1 MPDSHINP
9 PFSPPKAGKKWFPA
23 TNANGDDIGTGY
35 SIARCVRGQFYNVQA
50 TKSILEND
58 KILVRKTGTILTDP
72 DSELWPFINTY
83 RPLTNP
89 TLYIGLPPMKS
100 FVLANELE
108 EDFSIR
114 TSLSYSMKLPNIT
127 FKLGCLTIEYS
138 LSFDPYD
145 DSIFGFITNPEHI
158 VKIFAYRQGNATA
171 LNDFPFNEYP
181 LISLLLDGKQ
191 FNPDN
196 GTKPLTLSLTG
207 IHKEVS
213 KNGVSTTS
221 YPQEVKKNLLT
232 GTSLTGLA
240 RPSSDN
246 LKFAFNDEYLNC
258 TSLRFRIKKIW
269 IFRAFNETNLNP
281 KNLPCSI
288 LGYAVTLRK
297 VIEPEKNTYFVT
309 FPKGDNYR
317 PTVNLKLFDPEY
329 RTNSPGFAHG
339 VNLRFYFASVPI
351 TGAFDIFG
359 GLGLET
365 PFTAYQFTLLGIQA
379 GKRQARYIFFEDTKL
394 KKEKP
399 LSQYLKLNKVAT
411 LSKNESFSI
420 KQSIDQEPGI
430 IDFDQEIAVFK
441 AVDETSPVFL
451 KKGINFSK
459 GLFRASFK
467 TQTIN
472 NFNNNNYH
480 VYFRM
485 WFAPKETYDVNN
497 LLAFR
502 SQTEICFQSDETS
515 TKLVRKSPTR
525 YDEVL
530 IGPPSPVN
538 LTQYEIGRYISD
550 KQIISMPE
558 ASFDEAVLVVGV
570 YVRASG
576 KKVTGTVVNFAF
588 DTEKNGFDTPIYQV
602 ISKELHAIRN
612 PSETSFTSNS
622 YLKVADTYKVS
633 SSMTGRRPIPITY
646 EKESDF
652 SKDYEYIPYKNKF
665 ISYAGADNSYA
676 FEDVVLL
683 KKPDDFED
691 YDKGKLN
698 IPISEELF
706 RTLSKVTSPNKLIVT
721 DFVTETVSLQ
731 NGRINN
737 GSWQI
742 EVKRNTFLER
752 SIDFELI
759 IEGTVSWARREE
771 GRPDLIGTA
780 PGAVAV
786 TLLTT
791 AFKTEEF
798 TGDWVFV
805 FATLFEGDGLF
816 LGGVVFATFDF
827 ATTLTTGFFTATSAL
842 RGTCFL
848 GMGFLTATGF
858 FAAGLA
864 FDGGDFFAGASAFFT
879 ADFLSGI
886 AFLTGFAMAFFATT
900 FLATTFLAITFL
912 GGVFLA
918 IAFFA
923 TVFFTATFLGVGF
936 FASAFLAIGFLA
948 TAFFMAT
955 FLGAGFFAIT
965 FFTGAAFA
973 LALTL
978 TGAALVLALDF
989 FLSITFP
996 VFAFTTCLLAET
1008 GCAC

>member
-842 RGTCFL
+842 RGTGFL
-848 GMGFLTATGF
+848 GMGFLTATCF

-864 FDGGDFFAGASAFFT
+864 FDGGDFFAETSAFFT
-879 ADFLSGI
+879 ADFLSGF

-912 GGVFLA
+912 SGVFLA
-918 IAFFA
+918 ITFFA